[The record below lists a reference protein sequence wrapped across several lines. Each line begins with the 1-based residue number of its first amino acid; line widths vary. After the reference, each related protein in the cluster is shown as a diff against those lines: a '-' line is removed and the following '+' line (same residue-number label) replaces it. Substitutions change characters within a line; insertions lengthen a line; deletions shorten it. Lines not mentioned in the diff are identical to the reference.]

1 MARAT
6 GLDARRWPD
15 ERAAARSSARR
26 PSIVRESALLGSDL
40 WVFRAPRPLPTSLYS
55 MSHNNAAA
63 PVRQSKRRR
72 NISSAIMHSAKRYCA
87 SLRSRRRPG
96 KVAVVVLPATQ
107 GTLFHLCKELDM
119 FCKPQ
124 SVRNAVLAAATL
136 SLAASGVAFADDSSI
151 ARLTGDSYAY
161 FNNMDYSP
169 GKFNVERTP
178 RTQDGSTVAKSPA
191 KLPAYSDP
199 AMMSSARRDV
209 DKSTSPIRD
218 DRGG

>member
-1 MARAT
+1 
-6 GLDARRWPD
+6 
-15 ERAAARSSARR
+15 
-26 PSIVRESALLGSDL
+26 
-40 WVFRAPRPLPTSLYS
+40 
-55 MSHNNAAA
+55 
-63 PVRQSKRRR
+63 
-72 NISSAIMHSAKRYCA
+72 
-87 SLRSRRRPG
+87 
-96 KVAVVVLPATQ
+96 
-107 GTLFHLCKELDM
+107 M

-124 SVRNAVLAAATL
+124 SVRNAVLAAAML
-136 SLAASGVAFADDSSI
+136 ALAASGVAFADDSSI

-178 RTQDGSTVAKSPA
+178 RTQDGSTLAESPA
-191 KLPAYSDP
+191 KLPPYSDP

>member
-1 MARAT
+1 M
-6 GLDARRWPD
+6 
-15 ERAAARSSARR
+15 
-26 PSIVRESALLGSDL
+26 
-40 WVFRAPRPLPTSLYS
+40 FR
-55 MSHNNAAA
+55 
-63 PVRQSKRRR
+63 
-72 NISSAIMHSAKRYCA
+72 
-87 SLRSRRRPG
+87 
-96 KVAVVVLPATQ
+96 
-107 GTLFHLCKELDM
+107 
-119 FCKPQ
+119 KPQ

-136 SLAASGVAFADDSSI
+136 ALAASGVAFADDSSI

-169 GKFNVERTP
+169 GKFNVERAP